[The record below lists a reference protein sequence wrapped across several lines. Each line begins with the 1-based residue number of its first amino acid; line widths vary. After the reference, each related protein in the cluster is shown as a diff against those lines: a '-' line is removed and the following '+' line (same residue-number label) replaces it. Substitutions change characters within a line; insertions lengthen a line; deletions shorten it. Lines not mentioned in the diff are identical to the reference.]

1 MDDLTDKD
9 KQVLNEM
16 SGKYGIRSYARL
28 LRVAKKDRDDELRA
42 LKRQQDDG
50 RSKESGKRSANER
63 RRLRRRGDRNGA
75 RNDDHNRY
83 RRRYSP
89 TYEPY
94 RRSSASEESSG
105 EEISRQEDSD
115 FVIEFGSSAPE
126 ETKVDSDKEEL
137 NQSQR
142 YTHGLRF
149 STFFCVNAGLDQA
162 LLLLLSRKN

>member
-1 MDDLTDKD
+1 
-9 KQVLNEM
+9 M

-28 LRVAKKDRDDELRA
+28 LRVAKKDRDDELRS

-50 RSKESGKRSANER
+50 RPKDSGKRSSNER
-63 RRLRRRGDRNGA
+63 RRLRRRSDRNGP
-75 RNDDHNRY
+75 RKDDQNRY

-94 RRSSASEESSG
+94 RRSSASEESSADEAG
-105 EEISRQEDSD
+105 RPEDSD

-126 ETKVDSDKEEL
+126 EAKVDSDKEEE

-142 YTHGLRF
+142 YVYLH
-149 STFFCVNAGLDQA
+149 S
-162 LLLLLSRKN
+162 LLLVLY

>member
-1 MDDLTDKD
+1 MDILQYVDELTDKD

-42 LKRQQDDG
+42 LKRQQEDG
-50 RSKESGKRSANER
+50 RSKDTNTGKRSANER
-63 RRLRRRGDRNGA
+63 RRLRRRGDRNA
-75 RNDDHNRY
+75 NPRHQDRY

-94 RRSSASEESSG
+94 RRSSASDDSSG
-105 EEISRQEDSD
+105 EEMARPEDSD

-126 ETKVDSDKEEL
+126 EVNMDLDKEES
-137 NQSQR
+137 NQNQR
-142 YTHGLRF
+142 YQRTVYD
-149 STFFCVNAGLDQA
+149 STFMC
-162 LLLLLSRKN
+162 